1 MDVQFPCGLVVIF
14 LSFRFLVSCAF
25 RMRDYMRVGQEV
37 GVEGLPLH
45 PERLGVAAEVVE
57 PPLLPGR
64 FAGAID
70 MPPYEPPVTRSATR
84 RLMVAAEVAGPPRL
98 PGRFAGAID
107 ILPYEPPVT
116 RSATRR
122 RALMRPVTRTPSK
135 RCESKRPPFSCCGD
149 QDN

>member
-1 MDVQFPCGLVVIF
+1 MDVQFPGGLVVIF
-14 LSFRFLVSCAF
+14 LSLRFLVSCVF

-37 GVEGLPLH
+37 GVEGLPPH
-45 PERLGVAAEVVE
+45 PERFCLAAEVVD

-64 FAGAID
+64 FAGAIN

-98 PGRFAGAID
+98 PGRFAGALA

-135 RCESKRPPFSCCGD
+135 RCESKRPPFSCCGN